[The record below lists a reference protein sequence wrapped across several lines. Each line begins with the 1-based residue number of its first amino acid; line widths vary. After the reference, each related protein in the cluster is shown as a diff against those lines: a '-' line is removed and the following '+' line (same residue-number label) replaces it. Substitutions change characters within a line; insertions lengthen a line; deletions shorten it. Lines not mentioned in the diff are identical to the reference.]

1 MHPFTGLATRGDG
14 AVLMCCRS
22 QPIGWIEKDSLEDLW
37 NGETLRKVRKEI
49 LNDTWPEECI
59 SCQRLEENGA
69 ESLRKRHTNVN
80 NPEARINCYPTA
92 LSKLNDDYTMPFEI
106 PTMEIKLNNLCNLKC
121 RMCYPIDSTSWNDW
135 NEIKEFYARDEKN
148 YINIVKPIE
157 DLNLVNKP
165 YLNKFE
171 NNPNFW
177 VGFKKLLPHFR
188 RVEFAGGEPLI
199 DPQHYEILDMLAPY
213 GHQIEIK
220 YATNLTILGR
230 GDRSI
235 WDYWPKFKSVAVNI
249 SIDGYKESYDYVR
262 SNGNWTELIENL
274 KQIKTVPNIS
284 RIVGAVTVQ
293 VSNVLVLDKL
303 AEYFLNDLD
312 IVFYTNVVMHPDVLS
327 IQVLPKELK
336 ILATERLLKVKQR
349 LTSFNYIKKHP
360 VLLDITINQI
370 DNVINY
376 MNAQDKSNL
385 WNECIEFNR
394 KLDASRKSQK
404 FEDVTPEFKDY
415 V

>member
-22 QPIGWIEKDSLEDLW
+22 QPVGWIETDTLEDIW
-37 NGETLRKVRKEI
+37 NNDTLKRVRKQV
-49 LNDTWPEECI
+49 LNSEWPVECV
-59 SCQRLEENGA
+59 SCQKLEINGA
-69 ESLRKRHTNVN
+69 ESLRQRHIAGDI
-80 NPEARINCYPTA
+80 PESRIKLYPNA
-92 LSKLNDDYTMPFEI
+92 LSSLQNDFSMPFEI
-106 PTMEIKLNNLCNLKC
+106 PTIEIKLNNLCNLKC

-135 NEIKEFYARDEKN
+135 NEIKEFYSRDEKYN
-148 YINIVKPIE
+148 INIVKPIE
-157 DLNLVNKP
+157 ELNLINRP

-177 VGFKKLLPHFR
+177 TGFKKLLPYFR

-213 GHQIEIK
+213 GNQIEIK
-220 YATNLTILGR
+220 YATNLTILCR
-230 GDRSI
+230 GTKSI
-235 WDYWPKFKSVAVNI
+235 WDYWPKFKSIAVNV
-249 SIDGYKESYDYVR
+249 SVDGFEHSYNYIR
-262 SNGNWTELIENL
+262 SNGDWEILINN
-274 KQIKTVPNIS
+274 IKKIKSINNIS

-303 AEYFLNDLD
+303 IEYFLNDLE
-312 IVFYTNVVMHPDVLS
+312 IIFYTNVVMHPDVLS

-336 ILATERLLKVKQR
+336 DLAIERLVTVKDKVPSFKYVKDNPLLLN
-349 LTSFNYIKKHP
+349 LTY
-360 VLLDITINQI
+360 VQI

-376 MNAQDKSNL
+376 IAADDKSNL
-385 WNECIEFNR
+385 WNDCIKYNR
-394 KLDASRKSQK
+394 KLDISRKSMS
-404 FEDVTPEFKDY
+404 FEEVTPEFKKY